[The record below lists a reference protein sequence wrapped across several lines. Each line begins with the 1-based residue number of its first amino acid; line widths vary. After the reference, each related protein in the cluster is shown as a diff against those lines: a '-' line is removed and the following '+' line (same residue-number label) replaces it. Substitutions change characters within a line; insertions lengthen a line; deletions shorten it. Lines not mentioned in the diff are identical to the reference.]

1 MCDLTHLQP
10 LKARLQCC
18 CHTLRFDRIV
28 YCDRAIVAL
37 QITSIAETSVL
48 HCHVDLLADL
58 SSCCGA
64 QVTEPIRFLMDL
76 PQLNVVM
83 MGKQEPN
90 SSWMPQS
97 TVFLVDLAVQLK
109 LRDPTKDVLRL
120 SALGLGLPLT

>member
-1 MCDLTHLQP
+1 MCSTSGSCAVLFERENRRFTCATAVCRSKP
-10 LKARLQCC
+10 SVTCNCC
-18 CHTLRFDRIV
+18 L
-28 YCDRAIVAL
+28 
-37 QITSIAETSVL
+37 
-48 HCHVDLLADL
+48 
-58 SSCCGA
+58 

-97 TVFLVDLAVQLK
+97 TIFLVDLAVQLK
-109 LRDPTKDVLRL
+109 LRDPSKDVLRL

>member
-1 MCDLTHLQP
+1 MQCIAVLRRGWTWKNVHTRCC
-10 LKARLQCC
+10 RL
-18 CHTLRFDRIV
+18 
-28 YCDRAIVAL
+28 
-37 QITSIAETSVL
+37 
-48 HCHVDLLADL
+48 
-58 SSCCGA
+58 

-97 TVFLVDLAVQLK
+97 TIFLVDLAVQLK

>member
-1 MCDLTHLQP
+1 MLCKSQILL
-10 LKARLQCC
+10 RLP
-18 CHTLRFDRIV
+18 FYSVMRIL
-28 YCDRAIVAL
+28 L
-37 QITSIAETSVL
+37 QICQAV
-48 HCHVDLLADL
+48 VV
-58 SSCCGA
+58 
-64 QVTEPIRFLMDL
+64 QVTELIRFLMDL

-109 LRDPTKDVLRL
+109 MRDPTKDVLRL

>member
-1 MCDLTHLQP
+1 MSLPWHLSVC
-10 LKARLQCC
+10 ACAC
-18 CHTLRFDRIV
+18 
-28 YCDRAIVAL
+28 AILAVCRG
-37 QITSIAETSVL
+37 IAEKRVKRGQTRYCWL
-48 HCHVDLLADL
+48 
-58 SSCCGA
+58 

-97 TVFLVDLAVQLK
+97 TIFLVDLAVQFK

>member
-1 MCDLTHLQP
+1 MLCKSQILL
-10 LKARLQCC
+10 RLQ
-18 CHTLRFDRIV
+18 FYSVMRIL
-28 YCDRAIVAL
+28 L
-37 QITSIAETSVL
+37 QICQAV
-48 HCHVDLLADL
+48 VV
-58 SSCCGA
+58 